1 MNYDPTLKTQVA
13 KWGKKSKK
21 SIMDEIPILEEK
33 QDGRDPFK
41 DAKNEKKLRVVK
53 NQLKQ
58 NKNRTNAAKGP
69 RPNKP
74 KK

>member
-1 MNYDPTLKTQVA
+1 
-13 KWGKKSKK
+13 
-21 SIMDEIPILEEK
+21 LEEK

-58 NKNRTNAAKGP
+58 NKNRVNAAKGP